1 MLLSRPKALPAI
13 PHWSILLAVIVAGA
27 FLLRIW
33 GIEFGLPYL
42 YHPDEPNNVLVAQTI
57 LKSGDLRPTAYN
69 YGSLFYYLNAAAY
82 LPYYGVGKLL
92 GWFEKEG
99 ADTKSR
105 AIPRMVSAAMPV
117 AFSASSGEKRA
128 TRPAK
133 SESSL

>member
-13 PHWSILLAVIVAGA
+13 PHWSILLAGIVAGA

-82 LPYYGVGKLL
+82 FPYYGVGKLL
-92 GWFEKEG
+92 GWFETLQ
-99 ADTKSR
+99 D
-105 AIPRMVSAAMPV
+105 IPAPVIIAMGTGV
-117 AFSASSGEKRA
+117 
-128 TRPAK
+128 T
-133 SESSL
+133 SETFVGDIA